1 MSAGLEKCKEN
12 ARDSLGRQTAE
23 NGGEKRGNEKGVEKK
38 FFRSSNWSIDQYL
51 EARSAAFFACLGN
64 RLSFR
69 MGS

>member
-23 NGGEKRGNEKGVEKK
+23 NGGEKRGNEKGVER
-38 FFRSSNWSIDQYL
+38 FFRSSSWNVDQYP
-51 EARSAAFFACLGN
+51 EARSAAFFACSGN